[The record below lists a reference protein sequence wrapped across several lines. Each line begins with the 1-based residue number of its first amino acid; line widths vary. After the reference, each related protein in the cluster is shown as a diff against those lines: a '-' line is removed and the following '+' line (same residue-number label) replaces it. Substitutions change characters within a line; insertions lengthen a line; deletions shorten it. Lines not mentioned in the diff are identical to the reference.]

1 MSSLLKGMKTAGNL
15 PSPEYQG
22 LWDILREHCTMS
34 TAGVAAQEM
43 RVPLKTGFLH
53 TSQGMGSLKTCW
65 STHSGF
71 EKWVRLK
78 FICFIFKSM
87 KWVLQILVPVQTY
100 GSFTAKAFFFFLFST
115 FFNVDPIAVTYNLN
129 PSTEQRLPS
138 LGKYRVWHSRVRKCQ
153 GFVSGKAPRASLT
166 PPRSRLRRAAPCW
179 QLREVRPFRSKRQNR
194 SSVTWSS

>member
-65 STHSGF
+65 GTHSGF
-71 EKWVRLK
+71 EKWVRLQ
-78 FICFIFKSM
+78 FIYCIFKSM
-87 KWVLQILVPVQTY
+87 KWMLWILVPVHTY
-100 GSFTAKAFFFFLFST
+100 GSFTVKVFFPFFFFFSA

-129 PSTEQRLPS
+129 PSSEQHLPS
-138 LGKYRVWHSRVRKCQ
+138 IGKYKVWHRRVRKCQ
-153 GFVSGKAPRASLT
+153 GFVSGKTPRASLAPT
-166 PPRSRLRRAAPCW
+166 PSRLGRAAPCW
-179 QLREVRPFRSKRQNR
+179 QLSKVLLFSSKPFWRTC
-194 SSVTWSS
+194 SS

>member
-1 MSSLLKGMKTAGNL
+1 MSSLLKGMKTVGNL

-71 EKWVRLK
+71 EKWVRLN
-78 FICFIFKSM
+78 FIYFIFKSM
-87 KWVLQILVPVQTY
+87 EWVLQILVPAHTY
-100 GSFTAKAFFFFLFST
+100 GSFTEKALFFFFFLFST

-129 PSTEQRLPS
+129 PSAEQHLPS
-138 LGKYRVWHSRVRKCQ
+138 MGEYRGWQHGVLGSA
-153 GFVSGKAPRASLT
+153 GGLSPRA
-166 PPRSRLRRAAPCW
+166 PGRAAPCC
-179 QLREVRPFRSKRQNR
+179 QLGKLHPFGSHRQNH
-194 SSVTWSS
+194 V